1 MDQEISGNEVPL
13 GENSDDYNNNATNDR
28 RSMVV
33 TAMTKLDRGST
44 GIGNIVGD
52 TSRLDFLSLN
62 LS

>member
-1 MDQEISGNEVPL
+1 MPL
-13 GENSDDYNNNATNDR
+13 GENLDDYNNNATNDR